1 MTAVMAFGM
10 IPAQELCAAEETQ
23 KKTQAA
29 PAEQADPDGE
39 LVYERIEISTP
50 EEFADFASKC
60 YIDSW
65 SR

>member
-29 PAEQADPDGE
+29 LRSRQIRTG
-39 LVYERIEISTP
+39 
-50 EEFADFASKC
+50 
-60 YIDSW
+60 SW
-65 SR
+65 YTSA